1 MLWFQV
7 RVCPRDRSWFLGN
20 KITWR
25 LFVFQI
31 FDLQY
36 SLITAAEMN
45 LLNSGVLSQK
55 FFDKINR
62 IHMLN
67 FVGNIKSVNNT
78 AHHFIFKEFS
88 NSLKEK
94 WSVLRSSLNRTYFI
108 IWQPFPTLMNWVSV
122 VHKQGMDYQLVNW
135 AQLPE
140 LSMFL
145 HGSIPTPTACL

>member
-1 MLWFQV
+1 
-7 RVCPRDRSWFLGN
+7 
-20 KITWR
+20 
-25 LFVFQI
+25 
-31 FDLQY
+31 
-36 SLITAAEMN
+36 MN

-94 WSVLRSSLNRTYFI
+94 
-108 IWQPFPTLMNWVSV
+108 
-122 VHKQGMDYQLVNW
+122 
-135 AQLPE
+135 
-140 LSMFL
+140 
-145 HGSIPTPTACL
+145 

>member
-1 MLWFQV
+1 M
-7 RVCPRDRSWFLGN
+7 
-20 KITWR
+20 
-25 LFVFQI
+25 FQI

-94 WSVLRSSLNRTYFI
+94 
-108 IWQPFPTLMNWVSV
+108 
-122 VHKQGMDYQLVNW
+122 
-135 AQLPE
+135 
-140 LSMFL
+140 
-145 HGSIPTPTACL
+145 